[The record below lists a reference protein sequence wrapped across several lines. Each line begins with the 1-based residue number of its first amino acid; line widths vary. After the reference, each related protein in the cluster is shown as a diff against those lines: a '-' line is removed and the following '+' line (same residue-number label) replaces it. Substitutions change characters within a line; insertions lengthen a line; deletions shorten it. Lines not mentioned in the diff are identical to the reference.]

1 MDHRNPVCTCTC
13 AITAESSWKQTIAV
27 SEWKLNISLTT
38 WKTRLSSMVKYASAG
53 IMHYWKVLPVTLTPE
68 PWPWKYHQCHMDVVM
83 SNCDVSLKYVSAF
96 QRQAK
101 KCIRNCLYVVSLWR
115 SFTVDLLV
123 SKSHHFIYISN
134 CTLTVNLLKFPQAV
148 CMISCVYDIM
158 YMIRH
163 THTHTHRQNRMPP
176 SANCKQRHKK
186 THANQHSSTFNQAAA
201 SAACT
206 GSDKQHQQMQYVTP
220 ALLVLTL
227 YC

>member
-163 THTHTHRQNRMPP
+163 THTHTDKTECLPQLIASRGIKRHMLTNIHPRLIRL
-176 SANCKQRHKK
+176 QRV
-186 THANQHSSTFNQAAA
+186 QHVQDQTNSINKCSMLH
-201 SAACT
+201 
-206 GSDKQHQQMQYVTP
+206 QH
-220 ALLVLTL
+220 
-227 YC
+227 C